1 MTVGGRSF
9 SAPFLAHAAAAL
21 CVFVSVC
28 VCVRVYRC
36 LCVSVYRCLCVCV
49 SVCLCVCVSVC
60 VQLAERGA
68 DLKAKCAKGLDCL
81 GWAAVLERQG
91 CAQVIAK
98 LLGMEALGIMDAHA
112 YVNLTGH

>member
-1 MTVGGRSF
+1 M
-9 SAPFLAHAAAAL
+9 
-21 CVFVSVC
+21 
-28 VCVRVYRC
+28 
-36 LCVSVYRCLCVCV
+36 CLCVCV